1 MKNKILHALNPFNGT
16 PFKTAAIHAVLCAL
30 FVSVTLTLMP
40 VVFGGGSGGYHP
52 ITSYTNPQL
61 PETVHIGETFKG
73 TRTIC
78 VSDDTF
84 TTVTAYWVQVFPDG
98 SQGQPI
104 KTQTDVPY
112 TRKKGCTDIERLS
125 TPPQG
130 IVPGVWRV
138 YGKEVA
144 ASSKSETQTI
154 SLESNEVEVLP

>member
-52 ITSYTNPQL
+52 IASYTNPQL
-61 PETVHIGETFKG
+61 PDSVHIGETYKA

-78 VSDDTF
+78 VKKDTN
-84 TTVTAYWVQVFPDG
+84 TRVSGYWIQQFPDG

-104 KTQTDVPY
+104 KTQTDIPY
-112 TRKKGCTDIERLS
+112 LRKEGCTDIERVS
-125 TPPQG
+125 SPPQG
-130 IVPGVWRV
+130 VVPGLWKI
-138 YGKEVA
+138 YGQEVA
-144 ASSKSETQTI
+144 TSPKGENQTV
-154 SLESNEVEVLP
+154 SLESNLVEVLP